1 MSNNSENAWW
11 KEAVIYQIYPRSFK
25 DSNGDGIGDLQGVIS
40 KLDYIKSLG
49 VDAVWLNPIFTS
61 PNDDNGYDISD
72 YRNIMTDFGAMS
84 DFDELLKQMHQK
96 DLKLILDLVP
106 NHSSDE
112 HFWFQESKKSRDNPY
127 RDYYHW
133 WPAEKGKPNE
143 RFSFFDVNRDAW
155 MYDEKTNAYF
165 LHYFSRK
172 QPDLNWEN
180 PKLRQEMYDVLSFW
194 FDKGVDG
201 FRMDVVPFISKDV
214 SFPSIPARY
223 NGSFGDYY
231 AQGPFLHDYLKEMN
245 TEVLSKYNSVS
256 IAEGVGV
263 NTEDVHL
270 FVDPERKELDM
281 LYHFDGMGI
290 GFTPDGFKEP
300 HPDGYSLLEFKQV
313 YTKWDKAFENGWGTI
328 YLGNHDQPRM
338 VTRWG
343 NDAPEFREL
352 SSKMLHTFL
361 LTMRATP
368 FIYHGDEIGM
378 ANIKFE
384 NIEDYRDIESI
395 NMHQYITINDG
406 DLQRFMSAQ
415 KITARDN
422 GRTPFQWDESD
433 NAGFTH
439 GKPWLK
445 VNPNYKEVN
454 VKNQENNR
462 DSILSYFKTL
472 IELRKKYK
480 TLIYGNYQLLDATN
494 KSVYAYSR
502 KDENGLF
509 LVLLNFTSVDARF
522 DINFDLNDAELIM
535 SNYFDANLKE
545 VLEPYQACIYKFKT

>member
-214 SFPSIPARY
+214 SFPSITARY

-300 HPDGYSLLEFKQV
+300 HPDGFSLLEFKQV

>member
-1 MSNNSENAWW
+1 
-11 KEAVIYQIYPRSFK
+11 
-25 DSNGDGIGDLQGVIS
+25 
-40 KLDYIKSLG
+40 
-49 VDAVWLNPIFTS
+49 
-61 PNDDNGYDISD
+61 
-72 YRNIMTDFGAMS
+72 
-84 DFDELLKQMHQK
+84 
-96 DLKLILDLVP
+96 
-106 NHSSDE
+106 
-112 HFWFQESKKSRDNPY
+112 
-127 RDYYHW
+127 
-133 WPAEKGKPNE
+133 
-143 RFSFFDVNRDAW
+143 
-155 MYDEKTNAYF
+155 
-165 LHYFSRK
+165 
-172 QPDLNWEN
+172 
-180 PKLRQEMYDVLSFW
+180 
-194 FDKGVDG
+194 
-201 FRMDVVPFISKDV
+201 
-214 SFPSIPARY
+214 
-223 NGSFGDYY
+223 
-231 AQGPFLHDYLKEMN
+231 
-245 TEVLSKYNSVS
+245 
-256 IAEGVGV
+256 
-263 NTEDVHL
+263 
-270 FVDPERKELDM
+270 
-281 LYHFDGMGI
+281 
-290 GFTPDGFKEP
+290 
-300 HPDGYSLLEFKQV
+300 
-313 YTKWDKAFENGWGTI
+313 
-328 YLGNHDQPRM
+328 
-338 VTRWG
+338 
-343 NDAPEFREL
+343 
-352 SSKMLHTFL
+352 
-361 LTMRATP
+361 
-368 FIYHGDEIGM
+368 M

-494 KSVYAYSR
+494 KSVYAYIR

>member
-1 MSNNSENAWW
+1 MSNNSENTWW

-133 WPAEKGKPNE
+133 WSAENGKPNE

-214 SFPSIPARY
+214 SFPPIPARY

-245 TEVLSKYNSVS
+245 TQVLSKYTSVS

-361 LTMRATP
+361 MTMRATP

-384 NIEDYRDIESI
+384 SIEDYRDIESI
-395 NMHQYITINDG
+395 NMHYYLTTNGG

-422 GRTPFQWDESD
+422 GRTPFQWDDSK
-433 NAGFTH
+433 NAGFTD

-445 VNPNYKEVN
+445 VNPNFKEVN
-454 VKNQENNR
+454 VKNQAN
-462 DSILSYFKTL
+462 DKKSILSYFKTL

-480 TLIYGNYQLLDATN
+480 TLIYGDYQLLDATN

-509 LVLLNFTSVDARF
+509 LILLNFTSVDAKF
-522 DINFDLNDAELIM
+522 DIDFDLNDAELMM
-535 SNYFDANLKE
+535 SNYLDANLNK
-545 VLEPYQACIYKFKT
+545 VLKPYQACIYKF

>member
-49 VDAVWLNPIFTS
+49 VDAVWLNPIFSS

-395 NMHQYITINDG
+395 NMHQYITINGG

-522 DINFDLNDAELIM
+522 DIDFDLNDAELIM

-545 VLEPYQACIYKFKT
+545 VLEPYQACIYKF

>member
-1 MSNNSENAWW
+1 MSNNSENTWW
-11 KEAVIYQIYPRSFK
+11 KEAVIYQIYPKSFK
-25 DSNGDGIGDLQGVIS
+25 DSNGDGIGDLQGIIS

-49 VDAVWLNPIFTS
+49 VDALWLNPIFTS

-72 YRNIMTDFGAMS
+72 YRNIMIDFGTMA
-84 DFDELLKQMHQK
+84 DFDDLLKQMHQK
-96 DLKLILDLVP
+96 ELKLILDLVP

-112 HFWFQESKKSRDNPY
+112 HFWFQESKKSRENPY

-133 WPAEKGKPNE
+133 WPAENGKPNE
-143 RFSFFDVNRDAW
+143 RFSFFDINRDAW
-155 MYDEKTNAYF
+155 MYDEKTNAYY

-180 PKLRQEMYDVLSFW
+180 PKLRQEMYNVLNFW

-201 FRMDVVPFISKDV
+201 FRMDVVPFISKDI
-214 SFPSIPARY
+214 SFPPIPEKY

-245 TEVLSKYNSVS
+245 QEVLSKYNSVS

-263 NTEDVHL
+263 KAEDVHL

-281 LYHFDGMGI
+281 LYHFEGMGI

-313 YTKWDKAFENGWGTI
+313 YTKWDKAFEKGWGTI

-338 VTRWG
+338 LTRWG
-343 NDAPEFREL
+343 NDTPEFRGL
-352 SSKMLHTFL
+352 SAKMLHTFL

-378 ANIKFE
+378 TNIKFDDI
-384 NIEDYRDIESI
+384 NDYRDIESI
-395 NMHQYITINDG
+395 NMHHYLTSNGG
-406 DLQRFMSAQ
+406 DIQRFLDAQ

-422 GRTPFQWDESD
+422 GRTPFQWDDSE
-433 NAGFTH
+433 NAGFTD
-439 GKPWLK
+439 GEPWLK
-445 VNPNYKEVN
+445 VNPNFKEVN
-454 VKNQENNR
+454 VKNQENDE
-462 DSILSYFKTL
+462 DSILNYFRTL

-480 TLIYGNYQLLDATN
+480 TLIYGDYQLLDTSN

-502 KDENGLF
+502 KDQNGLF
-509 LVLLNFTSVDARF
+509 LVLLNFTSADAKF
-522 DINFDLNDAELIM
+522 NIDFDLNNAELIL
-535 SNYFDANLKE
+535 SNYLDVNWIDVLK
-545 VLEPYQACIYKFKT
+545 PYQACIYKF

>member
-300 HPDGYSLLEFKQV
+300 HPDGFSLLEFKQV

-384 NIEDYRDIESI
+384 SIEDYRDIESI
-395 NMHQYITINDG
+395 NMHQYITINGG

-454 VKNQENNR
+454 VKNQENDR

-522 DINFDLNDAELIM
+522 DIDFDLNDAELIM

>member
-300 HPDGYSLLEFKQV
+300 HPDGFSLLEFKQV

>member
-49 VDAVWLNPIFTS
+49 VDAVWLNPIFSS

-384 NIEDYRDIESI
+384 SIEDYRDIESI
-395 NMHQYITINDG
+395 NMHQYITINGG

-509 LVLLNFTSVDARF
+509 LVMLNFTSVDARF
-522 DINFDLNDAELIM
+522 DIDFDLNDAELIM